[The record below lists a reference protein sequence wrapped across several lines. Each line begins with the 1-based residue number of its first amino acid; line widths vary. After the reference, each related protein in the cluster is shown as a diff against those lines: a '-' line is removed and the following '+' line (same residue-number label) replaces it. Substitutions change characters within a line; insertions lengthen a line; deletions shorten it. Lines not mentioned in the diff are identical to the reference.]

1 VTDNV
6 VIFALQTGVGEA
18 VGAFT
23 ATSGGAGDTVGPYP
37 LADMQ
42 AAWDAAKKSCP

>member
-1 VTDNV
+1 MTDNV
-6 VIFALQTGVGEA
+6 LSFALQTGVGEA

-37 LADMQ
+37 LAAMQ
-42 AAWDAAKKSCP
+42 AAWDAARKPCP